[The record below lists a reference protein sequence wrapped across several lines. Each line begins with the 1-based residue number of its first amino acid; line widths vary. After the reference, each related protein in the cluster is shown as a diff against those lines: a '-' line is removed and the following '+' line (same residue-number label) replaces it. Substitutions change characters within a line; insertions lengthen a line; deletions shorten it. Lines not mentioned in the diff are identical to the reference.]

1 MGKKMKKIDR
11 AGVGFAAIIGG
22 AEIDNGTVQLRD
34 LREGN
39 QEELAQ
45 AGLAAA
51 IANRLQRR

>member
-1 MGKKMKKIDR
+1 MQR
-11 AGVGFAAIIGG
+11 LRSAGVGFAAIIGG